1 MLLIRCSL
9 HLADVVVI
17 GDVFGGV
24 DVLSLPPCAL
34 QTDHRETAYMS
45 PNSCRTIER
54 SSSGLDNSPNSIPKT
69 SSYGGPASQVTAY
82 LGVLFTFLHTHMT
95 TVLFQGPMF
104 WC

>member
-24 DVLSLPPCAL
+24 DVLIWCIVVACAL

-82 LGVLFTFLHTHMT
+82 LGVLLHSYI
-95 TVLFQGPMF
+95 LI
-104 WC
+104 